1 MNWRFSSAKSTKVC
15 CTGKF
20 LGLTPILPRTNIHSC
35 AIWSGP
41 KKKLFRLLAAVEIS
55 GGSTTVRKLFL
66 LALTTFV
73 SAIGFQPLTHAQ
85 DFYKDKTLTI
95 VVGYSPGGSFDL
107 YARVLARYIGRY
119 LPGNPTRIVE
129 NMTGAG
135 GLIAAN
141 YLYNR
146 VKPDSL
152 TIGAWASPLVLQH
165 IMGNEAAQFDGRKFG
180 YLGIPSPYDTVCTF
194 NQQSGITKMD
204 DWINAK
210 RPQKISTIGPGT
222 STSDIPKLLKAALN
236 LPMDVIDGYK
246 GGADARLAVESGEVD
261 GYCGSWGTVETVWR
275 SAYES
280 KKIVPVLQ
288 ASLKSHPKYKQI
300 PLAISYAKTEEARE
314 LLRVADNVHVVQFP
328 FSVPPGMAKDRLEL
342 LQRAFIRTLK
352 DPELI
357 AEAKKSQLD
366 IDPVDGPTITKTL
379 TSLYDLKPA
388 TVAQLKDILL
398 PQKK

>member
-1 MNWRFSSAKSTKVC
+1 MRKGFA
-15 CTGKF
+15 
-20 LGLTPILPRTNIHSC
+20 LP
-35 AIWSGP
+35 
-41 KKKLFRLLAAVEIS
+41 LAAVVVF
-55 GGSTTVRKLFL
+55 GFTLVAARST
-66 LALTTFV
+66 V
-73 SAIGFQPLTHAQ
+73 SAQ
-85 DFYKDKTLTI
+85 DFYKDKTVTI
-95 VVGYSPGGSFDL
+95 IVGYSPGGSFDL

-141 YLYNR
+141 HLYNR
-146 VKPDSL
+146 VKPDGL
-152 TIGAWASPLVLQH
+152 TIGAWAAPLVLQQ
-165 IMGNEAAQFDGRKFG
+165 IMGNEAAQFDGRRFG

-194 NQQSGITKMD
+194 NQQSGITKME

-210 RPQKISTIGPGT
+210 RPQKISAIGPGT

-275 SAYES
+275 GAYES
-280 KKIVPVLQ
+280 KKIHPVLQ

-300 PLAISYAKTEEARE
+300 PLAINYAKSEEARE
-314 LLRVADNVHVVQFP
+314 LLVVADNAHGAQFP
-328 FSVPPGMAKDRLEL
+328 FSVPPGMAKDRLEILQKASVRTFKDQDL
-342 LQRAFIRTLK
+342 L
-352 DPELI
+352 
-357 AEAKKSQLD
+357 AEAKRSQLD
-366 IDPVDGPTITKTL
+366 IDPVDGPTVTKTL

-388 TVAQLKDILL
+388 TIAKLKDILL
-398 PQKK
+398 AKRK

>member
-1 MNWRFSSAKSTKVC
+1 MRKV
-15 CTGKF
+15 KR
-20 LGLTPILPRTNIHSC
+20 LVLIAVAVL
-35 AIWSGP
+35 AIAV
-41 KKKLFRLLAAVEIS
+41 AATS
-55 GGSTTVRKLFL
+55 PVR
-66 LALTTFV
+66 
-73 SAIGFQPLTHAQ
+73 AQ

-95 VVGYSPGGSFDL
+95 IVGYSPGGSFDL

-141 YLYNR
+141 HLYNR
-146 VKPDSL
+146 VKPDGL
-152 TIGAWASPLVLQH
+152 TIGAWASPLVLQQ
-165 IMGNEAAQFDGRKFG
+165 IMGNEAAQFDGRRFG
-180 YLGIPSPYDTVCTF
+180 YLGIPSEYDTVCTF
-194 NQQSGITKMD
+194 NPQSGISKMD

-236 LPMDVIDGYK
+236 LPVDVIDGYK

-280 KKIVPVLQ
+280 RKIVPVLQ
-288 ASLKSHPKYKQI
+288 VARKSQPKYKHI
-300 PLAISYAKTEEARE
+300 PLAGNYARTEEARE
-314 LLRVADNVHVVQFP
+314 LLKIADDVHIAQFP

-342 LQRAFIRTLK
+342 LQRAFVRTFK
-352 DPELI
+352 DPDLI
-357 AEAKKSQLD
+357 AEAKRAQLD
-366 IDPVDGPTITKTL
+366 IEPVDGPTIAKTL
-379 TSLYDLKPA
+379 ASLYDLKSS
-388 TVAQLKDILL
+388 TVAKLKDILL
-398 PQKK
+398 AKRK

>member
-1 MNWRFSSAKSTKVC
+1 MAYVKNLYFAAIVM
-15 CTGKF
+15 
-20 LGLTPILPRTNIHSC
+20 LGVAVAQP
-35 AIWSGP
+35 
-41 KKKLFRLLAAVEIS
+41 AA
-55 GGSTTVRKLFL
+55 R
-66 LALTTFV
+66 
-73 SAIGFQPLTHAQ
+73 AQ

-107 YARVLARYIGRY
+107 YARVIARYIGRY

-141 YLYNR
+141 HLYNR
-146 VKPDSL
+146 VKPDGL

-165 IMGNEAAQFDGRKFG
+165 IMGNEAAQFDGRRFG

-194 NQQSGITKMD
+194 NEKSGITKMD
-204 DWINAK
+204 DWINSK

-236 LPMDVIDGYK
+236 LSMDVIDGYK

-275 SAYES
+275 AAYES

-300 PLAISYAKTEEARE
+300 PLAIDYAKTEEARD
-314 LLRVADNVHVVQFP
+314 LLKIADNVHVAQFP
-328 FSVPPGMAKDRLEL
+328 FSVPPGMAKDRLEI
-342 LQRAFIRTLK
+342 LQRAFISTLK
-352 DPELI
+352 DRDLV

-379 TSLYDLKPA
+379 SALYDLKPA
-388 TVAQLKDILL
+388 TVARLKDILL
-398 PQKK
+398 AKKR